1 MKRIT
6 LFVISLLLF
15 CTAGAFAQKFENE
28 SEIYPKTLHIG
39 RIYNHSKG
47 FRVDYIRQDYT
58 VGSFWAPIEWFRGT
72 ASTGEITYGESKAY
86 PYVTFY
92 YKDGA
97 VDHFRLYLIENPAH
111 ESWGSLD
118 PGTDYSDRFPSAD
131 SKPEIS
137 Y

>member
-1 MKRIT
+1 MKRII

-15 CTAGAFAQKFENE
+15 STTGAFAQKFENE
-28 SEIYPKTLHIG
+28 SELYPKTLSIA
-39 RIYNHSKG
+39 RVYNHSKG
-47 FRVDYIRQDYT
+47 FRIDYIRQNYT
-58 VGSFWAPIEWFRGT
+58 VGSFWAPIAWFRG
-72 ASTGEITYGESKAY
+72 AGSTGEIAYGSSAAY

-92 YKDGA
+92 YKDGV

-118 PGTDYSDRFPSAD
+118 PAEDYSDKFPPDD

-137 Y
+137 F